1 MRTFVHVGET
11 LDLQAF
17 RHFEQGGEVF
27 LVHRHFSAVHKL
39 QQGLHLVV
47 SDILQEDNWMLVWS
61 VVEHALEVGGA
72 CREDHLVGLQVEPV
86 AGDGDIDEGL
96 MVEEIFKDGEKIVLV
111 VVPAQTVL
119 LRLGSGHR
127 HRGLAPH
134 KGFEGLEKVECGIPG
149 KERQTL
155 GFVFGR
161 DMWDGI
167 YYLHCT
173 INWNGADIVAKQTFD
188 CTL

>member
-134 KGFEGLEKVECGIPG
+134 KGFEGLEKVEFGIPG
-149 KERQTL
+149 KEANIRFSFWQGHVGWDIISTLYNKLEWCGHCCQTN
-155 GFVFGR
+155 F
-161 DMWDGI
+161 
-167 YYLHCT
+167 
-173 INWNGADIVAKQTFD
+173 
-188 CTL
+188 